1 MNDLFNSIGN
11 SLGNIA
17 RKIDRSMHNKISGS
31 PIDDFIHELTN
42 YLDKSDALYQ
52 ISKMPK
58 NTIFPINDVD
68 YDYIQC
74 YLNHKPFYFPTEM
87 ICKSEL
93 EQLYDIDDGNNALQ
107 LQDDGLYHVVRLYE
121 K

>member
-11 SLGNIA
+11 NLCDIV
-17 RKIDRSMHNKISGS
+17 RKIDNSIHSKISGS
-31 PIDDFIHELTN
+31 PIDEFIHELTN
-42 YLDKSDALYQ
+42 YLDKSDAMYQ

-68 YDYIQC
+68 CDYIQC

>member
-17 RKIDRSMHNKISGS
+17 RKIDRSMHSKISGS
-31 PIDDFIHELTN
+31 AIDDFLHELTN

-74 YLNHKPFYFPTEM
+74 YLNHKPFYFSTEM
-87 ICKSEL
+87 IYKPEL
-93 EQLYDIDDGNNALQ
+93 EQLYDVDDGNNALQ
-107 LQDDGLYHVVRLYE
+107 LKDDGLYHVVRLYE